1 MKKLTLLAAAA
12 ALVLGLSA
20 CGNDNNDNNKNNGG
34 TTNHGGNTGG
44 GDTSIPSASK
54 APTISSIQVRAG
66 GGSATISTFTD
77 VIAKCTFV
85 YKGSI
90 NKTVVATRTE
100 EEPGTAKA
108 YRYTSDVPTSIG
120 GDLHITATCQN
131 DKGTATKNILN

>member
-1 MKKLTLLAAAA
+1 MLAVAA

-20 CGNDNNDNNKNNGG
+20 CGNDNNDNNKDNGG
-34 TTNHGGNTGG
+34 TTNHGGNNGGNTGG

-54 APTISSIQVRAG
+54 APTISSIELR
-66 GGSATISTFTD
+66 GSNGTNTISTFTD

-100 EEPGTAKA
+100 EAPGTAKA
-108 YRYTSDVPTSIG
+108 YRYTSDAPTSIG